1 MKHPNKLMSK
11 KGYELKA
18 LLYFCK
24 TKNSF
29 KVGSI
34 NYVEVIFEF

>member
-1 MKHPNKLMSK
+1 MKHLDKLMRK

-29 KVGSI
+29 KL
-34 NYVEVIFEF
+34 